1 MIITPPGLFDF
12 IKLEKNA
19 KCVLTDSGTVQEECC
34 IFNIANLTIR
44 DVTERPETIE
54 CGSNMVSGSDPITI
68 KKNVDI
74 AISNKFNWDPPDEY
88 KVENVS
94 SKVLKIVNSFYL

>member
-1 MIITPPGLFDF
+1 MKKKT
-12 IKLEKNA
+12 

-54 CGSNMVSGSDPITI
+54 CGSNILSGSDL
-68 KKNVDI
+68 NVIENNIGI
-74 AISNKFNWDPPDEY
+74 AINNKFNWNLPDEY
-88 KVENVS
+88 KEENVS

>member
-1 MIITPPGLFDF
+1 ML
-12 IKLEKNA
+12 
-19 KCVLTDSGTVQEECC
+19 SG
-34 IFNIANLTIR
+34 A
-44 DVTERPETIE
+44 
-54 CGSNMVSGSDPITI
+54 DPSTI

-74 AISNKFNWDPPDEY
+74 AINNKFNWDPPDEY